1 MSDNLTKEQR
11 KKAMSSVRQQD
22 TKPEKLVRSIL
33 HKLGFRF
40 RKNVSSLAGK
50 PDIVLPK
57 YKTIIFVH
65 GCFWHQH
72 KNCRKAVRPISNIEF
87 WNNKLDKNVKR
98 DKQTEAELKSLG
110 WKVVIIWTCEMKNK
124 ELLIEKLKNFLI
136 AEQPSKLKLLEI

>member
-1 MSDNLTKEQR
+1 MPDNLTAEQR

-40 RKNVSSLAGK
+40 RKNVSSIAGK

-72 KNCRKAVRPISNIEF
+72 KDCRKAARPTSNIEF
-87 WNNKLDKNVKR
+87 WNTKLDKNVAR
-98 DKQTEAELKSLG
+98 DKQTLKELKSLG
-110 WKVVIIWTCEMKNK
+110 WKVLTIWTCEMKDK
-124 ELLIEKLKNFLI
+124 ELLTEELKSSIL
-136 AEQPSKLKLLEI
+136 AE

>member
-1 MSDNLTKEQR
+1 MPDNLTKEQR

-33 HKLGFRF
+33 HRLGFRF
-40 RKNVSSLAGK
+40 RKNVSSIAGK

-72 KNCRKAVRPISNIEF
+72 KNCRKAARPTSNTKF
-87 WNNKLDKNVKR
+87 WNTKLVFSQGSIDGNLSEPR
-98 DKQTEAELKSLG
+98 T
-110 WKVVIIWTCEMKNK
+110 VV
-124 ELLIEKLKNFLI
+124 
-136 AEQPSKLKLLEI
+136 SG

>member
-1 MSDNLTKEQR
+1 MVDNLTREQR

-22 TKPEKLVRSIL
+22 TKPEKQVRSIL

-40 RKNVSSLAGK
+40 RKNVSSIIGK

-72 KNCRKAVRPISNIEF
+72 KNCRKSIRPTSNIEF
-87 WNNKLDKNVKR
+87 WNNKLDKNIKR
-98 DKQTEAELKSLG
+98 DKQTLSELKSLG
-110 WKVVIIWTCEMKNK
+110 WNVLTVWTCEMKDK
-124 ELLIEKLKNFLI
+124 ELLAETLKKSL
-136 AEQPSKLKLLEI
+136 SKIK